1 MKTTQIIAAAVLSLS
16 GAAAFAA
23 DAQFGSEPYVSF
35 PLSNSF
41 SNAASGSKTKA
52 EVKAELVQAR
62 AEGQS
67 VGGEAYVA
75 TAGKTT
81 GSSLSRAEVK
91 AEAVKTA
98 TSDNRKNMRY
108 NAGG

>member
-1 MKTTQIIAAAVLSLS
+1 MKTTQMIAAAVLSLS

-35 PLSNSF
+35 PVSNSF
-41 SNAASGSKTKA
+41 SHAASGSKTKA

-67 VGGEAYVA
+67 VGGEEYVSTVGKA
-75 TAGKTT
+75 TSTV
-81 GSSLSRAEVK
+81 SRAEVK
-91 AEAVKTA
+91 AEAIKA
-98 TSDNRKNMRY
+98 AANDNRKNMRY

>member
-1 MKTTQIIAAAVLSLS
+1 MKTTQMIAAAVLSLS

-35 PLSNSF
+35 PVSNSF
-41 SNAASGSKTKA
+41 SHAASGSKTKA
-52 EVKAELVQAR
+52 EVQVELVQAR

-75 TAGKTT
+75 TVGKTT
-81 GSSLSRAEVK
+81 GSSLSRTEVK
-91 AEAVKTA
+91 AEAIKA
-98 TSDNRKNMRY
+98 AANDNRKNMRY